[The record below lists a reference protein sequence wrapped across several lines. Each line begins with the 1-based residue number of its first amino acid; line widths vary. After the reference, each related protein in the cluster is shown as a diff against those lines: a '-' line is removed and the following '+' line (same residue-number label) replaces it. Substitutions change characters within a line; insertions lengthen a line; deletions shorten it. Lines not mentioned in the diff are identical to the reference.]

1 MIDHVDTRSTIHAR
15 ITLAI
20 VDIHFT
26 SSTAISAGTLAHKR
40 IAFVK
45 ASAAILARTWIA
57 FVDLNFTGHPTV
69 ANRTFA
75 LKPQARI
82 LTRAMH
88 AGFLRASD
96 GFLLTV
102 RPDPSF
108 HAFAPIMVAFLIVV
122 ARSSVQTRHGR
133 TVADSGLAI
142 CSDVAGRTLASVR
155 TLSGVEAS
163 SSILTRFVVG
173 AEVQILIAEQST
185 PAFVAEALPG
195 LLAGPVYASRIGFTL
210 VAQGTLPAGLAT
222 VEIKN
227 EYERSG
233 LVKEIKY

>member
-1 MIDHVDTRSTIHAR
+1 
-15 ITLAI
+15 
-20 VDIHFT
+20 
-26 SSTAISAGTLAHKR
+26 
-40 IAFVK
+40 
-45 ASAAILARTWIA
+45 
-57 FVDLNFTGHPTV
+57 
-69 ANRTFA
+69 
-75 LKPQARI
+75 
-82 LTRAMH
+82 
-88 AGFLRASD
+88 
-96 GFLLTV
+96 
-102 RPDPSF
+102 
-108 HAFAPIMVAFLIVV
+108 MVAFLIVV